1 MQVIKRD
8 GRKKNFE
15 IGRISDAIR
24 NAYIEVYGEDL
35 EMNKVNEIHDIT
47 LDVDFDIE
55 HLDKDEINVEEI
67 QDIVVENIKQY
78 DKIVANTYQRY
89 REKRE
94 IQRSSKMFEFL
105 RDNIINKTSEEN
117 ANANL
122 DENSFSGKEDIVREI
137 VFNRIVDTVLPK
149 DILEAEQKGELKIH
163 DRPKFALGEPNCL
176 QLNWEHIIKETGFM
190 VRQGDT
196 RPTTH
201 YETATQLLAVSLQI
215 QSQQQ
220 YGGCSIPNFSLGMV
234 DILKSTISD
243 VSKMIVDILDLEID
257 IPKQLS
263 FNEAEK
269 LLPKKAYTKML
280 KYLNEKV
287 RRANQALITNLV
299 TLLSRS
305 GNQLPFS
312 SINFGLIDWEN
323 ERESAYLIE
332 MLLLAID
339 KGVGKYGRSAIFP
352 VSCFQV
358 KSGVNRYPQ
367 DKYYYLRMTAQRISH
382 KRLYP
387 TFVNGDFSHNVI
399 QSPNS
404 EMNIMGC
411 RTMMGFDRFNPTE
424 PYIKVGRGNN
434 APNTINLPYIALET
448 GNEEDFFKRLDEV
461 LLLSR
466 KTHLIRWEIMKK
478 QPPTTA
484 PFTYENKTI
493 LGAED
498 CIDTVENALKHG
510 SFAFGYI
517 GVAEACKALTGHYH
531 NQTEEAKQLGERII
545 KHIYDFC
552 KKYEDIDNLN
562 YSVYASP
569 AEGYCKKACDF
580 IKRDFGIIEGIS
592 DKDFITNSHH
602 VPVTEGENVFKK
614 IDIESEYGKWALGG
628 NILHVEVDGVNY
640 NEKAITRAIDY
651 ALEKDVPYIRIS
663 HPIATCMS
671 CSHSTGRYMDK
682 CEVCDSENV
691 ENLAIVT
698 GYLSTDIS
706 HMNTG
711 KQDEVSKRELNIK

>member
-367 DKYYYLRMTAQRISH
+367 DKYYYLRMMAQRISH

-399 QSPNS
+399 QSPDS
-404 EMNIMGC
+404 EMNIMG
-411 RTMMGFDRFNPTE
+411 RQ
-424 PYIKVGRGNN
+424 
-434 APNTINLPYIALET
+434 
-448 GNEEDFFKRLDEV
+448 
-461 LLLSR
+461 LLL
-466 KTHLIRWEIMKK
+466 M
-478 QPPTTA
+478 
-484 PFTYENKTI
+484 
-493 LGAED
+493 
-498 CIDTVENALKHG
+498 
-510 SFAFGYI
+510 
-517 GVAEACKALTGHYH
+517 
-531 NQTEEAKQLGERII
+531 
-545 KHIYDFC
+545 
-552 KKYEDIDNLN
+552 
-562 YSVYASP
+562 
-569 AEGYCKKACDF
+569 
-580 IKRDFGIIEGIS
+580 
-592 DKDFITNSHH
+592 
-602 VPVTEGENVFKK
+602 
-614 IDIESEYGKWALGG
+614 
-628 NILHVEVDGVNY
+628 
-640 NEKAITRAIDY
+640 
-651 ALEKDVPYIRIS
+651 
-663 HPIATCMS
+663 
-671 CSHSTGRYMDK
+671 
-682 CEVCDSENV
+682 
-691 ENLAIVT
+691 
-698 GYLSTDIS
+698 
-706 HMNTG
+706 
-711 KQDEVSKRELNIK
+711 